1 MASVINAVRSG
12 PNWKDSIVIWTYD
25 EHGGY
30 YDHVTPPSA
39 ISPDGI
45 PPGKCADRSNP
56 PTSETPGN
64 GAQCSDSAQAEQ
76 MLCAEVLSGETC
88 INSFDQYGIRVPF
101 VVISPF
107 SRPSYVSHT
116 VGDHTSILA
125 LIEKRF
131 TANAHLTARDA
142 NANDLE
148 DLFDFTNAPSMNANV
163 APSVAPA
170 PQPSDPG
177 C

>member
-1 MASVINAVRSG
+1 
-12 PNWKDSIVIWTYD
+12 
-25 EHGGY
+25 
-30 YDHVTPPSA
+30 
-39 ISPDGI
+39 
-45 PPGKCADRSNP
+45 
-56 PTSETPGN
+56 
-64 GAQCSDSAQAEQ
+64 
-76 MLCAEVLSGETC
+76 MLCAEVLPGEAC

-101 VVISPF
+101 VVNSPF
-107 SRPSYVSHT
+107 SRPAYVSHT

-131 TANAHLTARDA
+131 TANEHLTGRDA
-142 NANDLE
+142 NAKDLE

-163 APSVAPA
+163 SPSLAPA